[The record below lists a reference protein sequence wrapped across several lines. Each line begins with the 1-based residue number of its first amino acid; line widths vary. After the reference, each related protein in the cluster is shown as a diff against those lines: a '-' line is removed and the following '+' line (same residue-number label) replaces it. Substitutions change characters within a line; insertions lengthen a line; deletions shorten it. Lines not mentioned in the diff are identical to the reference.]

1 MRKHEAQ
8 GSVLFVYLS
17 NKLLVEELLAVYD
30 DDALEVS
37 INLLTREVVDS
48 VVCWISNLNVLD
60 T

>member
-1 MRKHEAQ
+1 
-8 GSVLFVYLS
+8 VLFVYLS
-17 NKLLVEELLAVYD
+17 NKLLVEELLADYD

-37 INLLTREVVDS
+37 INLLARAVIDY